1 VGGLSGRASGSV
13 QIVEPAVAAFV
24 ERLYAEG
31 RAFDAGRAD
40 RLERRRNLE
49 PDSAALLAVL
59 TRAVRPARILEIGT
73 SNGYSTIWL
82 ADAAADVGA
91 TVTTV
96 EIDAKRSM
104 TARANLRSAGD
115 PRLSDVVDFVV
126 GDAADHLRTAQGS
139 YELILLDAERPEYV
153 GFWPDLL
160 RVLRPAGG
168 LLVVDNVL
176 SHADQ
181 VAGFRALV
189 EAEPAMS
196 STVASVGAGLLL
208 AVRR

>member
-1 VGGLSGRASGSV
+1 VHGLSHGASGSV
-13 QIVEPAVAAFV
+13 RVVDPAVTAFV

-31 RAFDAGRAD
+31 RAFDAARAD
-40 RLERRRNLE
+40 RLERRRNIE
-49 PDSAALLAVL
+49 PESAALLSILV
-59 TRAVRPARILEIGT
+59 RAVRPARILEIGT

-82 ADAAADVGA
+82 ADAAADIGA
-91 TVTTV
+91 GVTTV
-96 EIDAKRSM
+96 EIDAERSM
-104 TARANLRSAGD
+104 AARANLRSAGD

-126 GDAADHLRTAQGS
+126 GDAGDHLRAAQGS
-139 YELILLDAERPEYV
+139 YDLILLDAERPEYV
-153 GFWPDLL
+153 SFWPDLL

-181 VAGFRALV
+181 VADFRALV
-189 EAEPAMS
+189 GAEPSVS
-196 STVASVGAGLLL
+196 STVAGIGAGLLL